1 MGHIFDKQH
10 ITENAVGVPHNL
22 LYLQEVFESYTLKQ
36 WSPILCNRGPVNAW
50 QFYRCPGAL
59 TQVFP

>member
-36 WSPILCNRGPVNAW
+36 WSPILCNRGPVNA
-50 QFYRCPGAL
+50 
-59 TQVFP
+59 